1 MHDEHVLSL
10 DCFGARCRVAV
21 TDTAAAPVRALAA
34 ARFLLDCHR
43 RLSRFLP
50 DSEVSRLNADQR
62 ETVPVSPLMLDFLR
76 AARRAAERSGGLVD
90 PTILPALRAAGY
102 AGSLSGRDPGD
113 LAAGI
118 AARPA
123 TRPAAPDPDERWRAI
138 EIDPA
143 VGTVTRPPGLE
154 IDSGGVAKGWA
165 ADAAAAMLRGEPT
178 LAVDCAGDIRVGG
191 SAGAGRAISVADPF
205 GGEPVATLTVHSGG
219 VATSGIRRRRWRNRD
234 GSTGHHLIDPASGRP
249 CFSGIVQATALA
261 ASAEEA
267 ELRAKAALLAG
278 PGAASEWLPDGGLLV
293 LDGGDVV
300 EVGDLSE
307 TGIAA
312 VAA

>member
-1 MHDEHVLSL
+1 MDP
-10 DCFGARCRVAV
+10 VA
-21 TDTAAAPVRALAA
+21 
-34 ARFLLDCHR
+34 
-43 RLSRFLP
+43 
-50 DSEVSRLNADQR
+50 
-62 ETVPVSPLMLDFLR
+62 
-76 AARRAAERSGGLVD
+76 
-90 PTILPALRAAGY
+90 
-102 AGSLSGRDPGD
+102 
-113 LAAGI
+113 
-118 AARPA
+118 
-123 TRPAAPDPDERWRAI
+123 
-138 EIDPA
+138 
-143 VGTVTRPPGLE
+143 GTVTRPPGLE

-219 VATSGIRRRRWRNRD
+219 VATSGIGRRRWRNRD

-261 ASAEEA
+261 PSAEEA

-278 PGAASEWLPDGGLLV
+278 PGAASEWLPGGGLLV